1 MTTAQRV
8 LHIAASEIG
17 YKENPPNSNHN
28 KFGVWYGMDH
38 QPWCAM
44 FVSYCFYTAGLPL
57 SVPAPKGTPKG
68 FAFCPYGVE
77 WFKNKGWWH
86 TTPQVGDVVFYD
98 WQGDGK
104 SDHVGIVEKVNP
116 NGSIVAIE
124 GNTSKGNNSNGG
136 QVMRRDD
143 RTSQQI
149 KGYVRPPYDVPPQPP
164 HNPDDSDVAPPWP
177 ERYISL
183 TSPNM
188 EGQDVS
194 LWQRQMIRRGWNL
207 DADNV
212 FSERDHEVLIKFQQQ
227 KGLEV
232 DGKIGPISWRMAWE
246 SPITPD

>member
-1 MTTAQRV
+1 MTTAQQV
-8 LHIAASEIG
+8 LDIAAGEIG

-28 KFGVWYGMDH
+28 KFGVWYGMDE

-44 FVSYCFYTAGLPL
+44 FVSYCLYNAGLRL
-57 SVPAPKGTPKG
+57 DITTQKG
-68 FAFCPYGVE
+68 FAYCPYGVK
-77 WFKNKGWWH
+77 WFKNKGWWN
-86 TTPQVGDVVFYD
+86 TTPKVGDVVFYD
-98 WQGDGK
+98 WQGDGV

-124 GNTSKGNNSNGG
+124 GNTSVGNNSNGG
-136 QVMRRDD
+136 QVMRRE
-143 RTSQQI
+143 RSGSIQ
-149 KGYVRPPYDVPPQPP
+149 GYGRPPYTEEHDGGGVTPPPP
-164 HNPDDSDVAPPWP
+164 LWQG
-177 ERYISL
+177 RYIAL

-188 EGQDVS
+188 QGSDVL
-194 LWQRQMIRRGWNL
+194 LWQKQMIYRGWNL
-207 DADNV
+207 TADSV